1 MGDQVQQYPLADLIK
16 EYGDTDFTSNALAIG
31 TQVKTA
37 VLTVGA
43 GKTYTATLPAAQKWA
58 FQHRSVF
65 VRTLGAASS
74 VTLAVAN
81 AENWSNQTLDEA
93 LDQVVLY
100 SDGVT
105 ARIVYSNLS

>member
-1 MGDQVQQYPLADLIK
+1 MGDQQQQYPLTDLVK
-16 EYGDTDFTSNALAIG
+16 EYGDTDFTSNALTVG
-31 TQVKTA
+31 PQVKTA

-43 GKTYTATLPAAQKWA
+43 SKTYTLTLPPVQKWA

-65 VRTLGAASS
+65 LRTLGGGSS
-74 VTLAVAN
+74 VTLKVAL
-81 AENWSNQTLDEA
+81 AENWSDQTLDEA